1 LQDLFL
7 SLVMIL
13 GKQFK
18 DWIYTCPLFDEY
30 NDPDYLHQN

>member
-1 LQDLFL
+1 MSKCLL

-13 GKQFK
+13 GEEFK
-18 DWIYTCPLFDEY
+18 DWIYICALHDEY